1 MREFTIGDYL
11 VQIDS
16 EGYVQKVIEDGKEKI
31 KTLSDQEIS
40 DLKGLAKQQAEE
52 EYGEHWAES
61 RFEDECYHGC

>member
-1 MREFTIGDYL
+1 MRDFTIGEL
-11 VQIDS
+11 KVSID
-16 EGYVQKVIEDGKEKI
+16 EDGYVQKVIEDGEQI
-31 KTLSDQEIS
+31 IDTLSDQEIS

>member
-1 MREFTIGDYL
+1 MREFEIGDYL

-16 EGYVQKVIEDGKEKI
+16 DGYVKSVIEDGKEKI
-31 KTLSDQEIS
+31 KTLSHSEIS

-61 RFEDECYHGC
+61 RFDDCYHGA

>member
-61 RFEDECYHGC
+61 RFDDCYHGA